1 VNYPHT
7 RIKAVLLRALRS
19 LRPSA
24 FSSCL
29 AMTLAL
35 VLPSSLALAQ
45 VAVRADTIYT
55 MTGENGGILK
65 NGVILS
71 DGKKI
76 TAIGPAAQTP
86 IPNNYKVLTAR
97 VAVPGL
103 IDARATVGVSG
114 LYNQAQDQDQ
124 LEHSTPLQ
132 PELRAIDAYNPND
145 KLVEWVRQL
154 GVTTVHTGHAPG
166 ELISGQTCIVKTAGK
181 TVEEA
186 MVVDTAMVAATLGPW
201 AEKQGGK
208 APGTRAK
215 EMALLREELIKAQEY
230 QKKMEKAAKGAP
242 GAKEGEQP
250 TKKEAPPATPEAA
263 KPVAPP
269 DKSDAKP
276 PAADPGVQ
284 PKPTTPPASAQPAP
298 ASSSDD
304 DKKKDPERSLRS
316 EMLVRVLKGEIPL
329 LVTANR
335 AQDIASALRLK
346 KEFNIKLI
354 LDSAAESY
362 LLIDEI
368 KAAGVPVILHPTM
381 FRMFGEMENE
391 SMETAAKLKHA
402 PGGGIPVAIQSGYES
417 YVPKTR
423 VVLFEAAIAAANG
436 LTVDEALATITIDA
450 AKILGIDTRV
460 GSLAPGKDADIA
472 LYDGDPFEYTT
483 HCVGV
488 VIDGK
493 VVSEVVK

>member
-1 VNYPHT
+1 VTTNSF
-7 RIKAVLLRALRS
+7 ALS
-19 LRPSA
+19 LPR
-24 FSSCL
+24 
-29 AMTLAL
+29 
-35 VLPSSLALAQ
+35 SLALATIALSLCRTVALSQ

-55 MTGENGGILK
+55 MTGENGGIIK

-76 TAIGPAAQTP
+76 TAVGPASTP
-86 IPNNYKVLTAR
+86 IPNGYKVLQAK

-103 IDARATVGVSG
+103 IDARGTIGVSG
-114 LYNQAQDQDQ
+114 LYNQAQDQDM

-201 AEKQGGK
+201 AQKQGGK

-215 EMALLREELIKAQEY
+215 EMAMLREELIKAQEY
-230 QKKMEKAAKGAP
+230 QKKMEKLAKGEPAKEEGKKEEGAKEPAKPDAAKPQTPKPDAENPSKPPSADP
-242 GAKEGEQP
+242 GAKPESSKDASRGE
-250 TKKEAPPATPEAA
+250 A
-263 KPVAPP
+263 KP
-269 DKSDAKP
+269 
-276 PAADPGVQ
+276 AATDD
-284 PKPTTPPASAQPAP
+284 
-298 ASSSDD
+298 SDD
-304 DKKKDPERSLRS
+304 DKKKKSSERNLRS
-316 EMLVRVLKGEIPL
+316 EMLVRVLKGEVPL

-346 KEFNIKLI
+346 REFNIKLI
-354 LDSAAESY
+354 LDSACESY

-402 PGGGIPVAIQSGYES
+402 AGGGIPVAIQSGYES

-450 AKILGIDTRV
+450 ARILGIDNRV
-460 GSLAPGKDADIA
+460 GSLTPGKDADIA

>member
-1 VNYPHT
+1 LSET
-7 RIKAVLLRALRS
+7 K
-19 LRPSA
+19 RPDAPKPASIRR
-24 FSSCL
+24 
-29 AMTLAL
+29 LAL
-35 VLPSSLALAQ
+35 LLLALSLSRSLALAQ
-45 VAVRADTIYT
+45 VAIHADTIYT
-55 MTGENGGILK
+55 MDKAGTIK
-65 NGVILS
+65 DGVILS

-76 TAIGPAAQTP
+76 TAIGPAASTK
-86 IPNNYKVLTAR
+86 IPANYKVLQAK

-103 IDARATVGVSG
+103 IDARGTVGVSG
-114 LYNQAQDQDQ
+114 LYNQAQDQDM

-132 PELRAIDAYNPND
+132 PELRAIDAYNPSD

-186 MVVDTAMVAATLGPW
+186 VVVDTAMVAATLGPW

-215 EMALLREELIKAQEY
+215 EMAMLREELIKAQEY
-230 QKKMEKAAKGAP
+230 QKKIEKAAKGEA
-242 GAKEGEQP
+242 AKEGDSKDSKP
-250 TKKEAPPATPEAA
+250 APGNAETPKAAAPGERPNAA
-263 KPVAPP
+263 KPP
-269 DKSDAKP
+269 S
-276 PAADPGVQ
+276 ADPGVQ
-284 PKPTTPPASAQPAP
+284 PDQRKPEAPRPADD
-298 ASSSDD
+298 DD
-304 DKKKDPERSLRS
+304 DKKKKSAERSLRS

-391 SMETAAKLKHA
+391 SFETAAKLKHA
-402 PGGGIPVAIQSGYES
+402 GIPVAIQSGYES

-423 VVLFEAAIAAANG
+423 IVLFEAAIAAAHG
-436 LTVDEALATITIDA
+436 LTFEEALATITTDA
-450 AKILGIDTRV
+450 AQILGIDARV

-483 HCVGV
+483 HCTGV